1 MAPRILNT
9 SVKMAFKETLGSYK
23 IYQVVITVGDGV
35 SGLFGTTVVQAK
47 LGTSEVFTEVSAK
60 LKTFAWLSCSNPTLT
75 DC

>member
-1 MAPRILNT
+1 
-9 SVKMAFKETLGSYK
+9 
-23 IYQVVITVGDGV
+23 
-35 SGLFGTTVVQAK
+35 